1 VSVKGKERGEGVWL
15 DEAATAGPDQPHVL
29 TSLSPPIRSTAKKAA
44 AAGKG
49 KKKGDDE
56 EVRHV

>member
-1 VSVKGKERGEGVWL
+1 
-15 DEAATAGPDQPHVL
+15 VL